1 MLIKGPRV
9 NHGGFFYWLR
19 DPTVLATST
28 IHYLH
33 AMRALAIAGLI
44 VTLQLIMGT
53 VLGQIPDSAIFISIA
68 EAESMPPTVDRD
80 STLAHS
86 YNLIA
91 EDRAGKNDSVAEV
104 YLSKLQQ
111 LMEES
116 RWKKAPGLYFR
127 ALGKYHDRRGDY
139 QEALDAY
146 TRSIEEF
153 QRTNDASQYI
163 AYAYIY
169 KAFLLS
175 NNGLFDEGF
184 GYLEEIEPVAAR
196 LENKDCY
203 AFILDAY
210 GDRHFYPFFGQRD
223 IPTALEF
230 YKQVEEILPETTRPM
245 IATDNAHCL
254 AGCYMRLGQEEL
266 AQEYIDKAIRQSEV
280 FGTPSVIFAVYG
292 DLADFHEER
301 GNYEEAIPFRI
312 KSLEYAKKEH
322 WIEMEARGEKNL
334 AFTYK
339 AAGDFENAL
348 SHFERWQ
355 ALEDSISRYSV
366 QERYAELQTKYES
379 GKKDLEIEKL
389 KAQNLALWRNILII
403 ALLTG
408 IGFLIYFR
416 RLNKKLQR
424 QNTELQL
431 KNEQI
436 QAALTEGR
444 SLERKRMAIEL
455 HDNVN
460 AKIAAT
466 KWMMES
472 LENENNTPEENQLI
486 QSIVNQITEVYED
499 VRFISHNLVPKEI
512 EERTLTGLLDEL
524 VYNLNKNQRIHFE
537 LHASD
542 QLPVL
547 SNTQKLQVYSMI
559 MELINNVLKHSESTR
574 TDIRIDG
581 DNKKL
586 RFTVTDNG
594 KGFTDETD
602 SGGTGLRNV
611 EARLIAMRGE
621 MTVRNN
627 QPSGANIEIEV
638 PV

>member
-1 MLIKGPRV
+1 MRGVFIACLICLLHVIPGPV
-9 NHGGFFYWLR
+9 Y
-19 DPTVLATST
+19 
-28 IHYLH
+28 
-33 AMRALAIAGLI
+33 
-44 VTLQLIMGT
+44 
-53 VLGQIPDSAIFISIA
+53 GQFPDSSLLSSIA
-68 EAESMPPTVDRD
+68 DAEKMSPSVVRD
-80 STLAHS
+80 SILTHAF
-86 YNLIA
+86 NLIS
-91 EDRAGKNDSVAEV
+91 EDRAGKHDSLAEV
-104 YLSKLQQ
+104 YLAKLSQ
-111 LMEES
+111 LADAT
-116 RWKKAPGLYFR
+116 RWDKAPGLYYR

-153 QRTNDASQYI
+153 QKANDASQYI
-163 AYAYIY
+163 AYAFIY

-175 NNGLFDEGF
+175 NNGLFDEGYR
-184 GYLEEIEPVAAR
+184 YLEEIEPVAAA

-223 IPTALEF
+223 IPRALEF

-266 AQEYIDKAIRQSEV
+266 AQEYIAKAISQSEE
-280 FGTPSVIFAVYG
+280 FGTPSVIFAVYA
-292 DLADFHEER
+292 DLADFYEEQ
-301 GNYEEAIPFRI
+301 GNYEDAIPYRI

-334 AFTYK
+334 AYTYK
-339 AAGDFENAL
+339 AAGDYESAL
-348 SHFERWQ
+348 THFERWQ
-355 ALEDSISRYSV
+355 AIEDSISRYSV

-403 ALLTG
+403 VLLTG
-408 IGFLIYFR
+408 IGILIYFR
-416 RLNKKLQR
+416 RLNKKLQK

-455 HDNVN
+455 HDNIN

-466 KWMMES
+466 KWMLES
-472 LENENNTPEENQLI
+472 LENETNTPEENQLI

-512 EERTLTGLLDEL
+512 EERTLTDLLDEL

-537 LHASD
+537 LHTSD

-559 MELINNVLKHSESTR
+559 MELINNVLKHSGSTR

-581 DNKKL
+581 DNNRL
-586 RFTVTDNG
+586 RFIVTDNG

-621 MTVRNN
+621 MRVGNN